1 MALREMEGVNK
12 LIEFIGRPEFNDLHV
27 YAVTVLSN
35 CLEDFETMEVCFGLL
50 LCRGKPKL
58 YLFETVF
65 STKTYC
71 KNVQNKIYIHVTNV
85 NLNLNLA
92 SL

>member
-35 CLEDFETMEVCFGLL
+35 CLEDFETMEVGFGLL
-50 LCRGKPKL
+50 LCHGKPKM
-58 YLFETVF
+58 YLFYTIFSSKHTVKMYR
-65 STKTYC
+65 TKFMYMSQMLT
-71 KNVQNKIYIHVTNV
+71 
-85 NLNLNLA
+85 
-92 SL
+92 SLKPGSL